1 MIMKRFF
8 TSLTLF
14 LIPFLASSQCT
25 VVINEIFYS
34 PPVSGGNNMHN
45 TAAADTAA
53 EWVELYNPS
62 ACDAVDISC
71 WVLGSDEGMGD
82 LYNNNGIFVFPQG
95 VTIPPHGFIVVGG
108 TSAPKKNYD
117 SNTSNFYC
125 GSNRWFLN
133 NQNGWIGLFT
143 NTGTPVNVVYWSTS
157 GKNALSSQQEF
168 SHALNEKQYACIC
181 SGTTLNGTAPRNMN
195 GIEFAGTSTGGLG
208 EGWKR
213 TVDGGSTW
221 QRETL
226 NQSTPQACNGACAEV
241 LKAVAVGQNPVN
253 CNDKGSASVTITG
266 GAAPYTIEWSN
277 GSNTTSI
284 SNLSPGVYTCKVT
297 DACKCVT
304 SGTVTI
310 SPVNIAFNVNIAS
323 TDPKCFGGT
332 GTATANVDPAAGNY
346 TYSWNTS
353 PAQTTPGVTGLPPGD
368 YTVNVTDKGCTVSKT
383 VTIKQP
389 DKIIID
395 LSTTPATCKSADGSA
410 TAQAKGG
417 TGNLSYSWS
426 TTPAQTTPT
435 VQNLLP
441 GTYTVTVTDGNGCTE
456 TKNIAVEQKGNLVA
470 TVTGVDEKCGL
481 KNGSVTIDAIGG
493 VIYSWNTNP
502 VQTTKTAVDLP
513 AGTYIGTVEDAK
525 GCVATASVT
534 IKNVT
539 TIAAQISGTPALCK
553 AATGTA
559 TVKPTAG
566 EPPFSFA
573 WNTTPAQTA
582 ATATNLAPG
591 KYTCEITDKT
601 GCRMTVDVQITATI
615 KDLTATTKNTSAIC
629 TANNGTAEV
638 TPTSG
643 VAPYVYVW
651 STNETT
657 PKITNL
663 APGNYWVQ
671 FLDVN
676 GCIGKYDVQIGNKV
690 DSLKIAATVTNE
702 TCSNKNGKITCVVTG
717 GTKPYKYSWN
727 NINTPT
733 PDLINIPEG
742 DYTLVATDTFGC
754 IGKSNS
760 YVKNLIRI
768 EVESTIVSD
777 HCDQGI
783 GSITLMPT
791 TGKAP
796 YTYLWNTSDTTKT
809 LDSLKSGVYTATV
822 KDALGCLNISKY
834 SIENITDHFNGLV
847 LGNRYLQ
854 QDEESVISA
863 DLPPDWK
870 QLYWIGID
878 GDTLKTKTIKLKIP
892 YPRYGDFTIK
902 LAVISAYGCIE
913 IVSYP
918 VYVEPSWTFYIPNC
932 ITLNSDYRNDTFF
945 PKFTGISEMQGWVFN
960 RWGEKIYT
968 FSGMNDNWDG
978 TYAGEKVK
986 QDVYVYKFSFKDL
999 KGNKHEKIGSL
1010 TVLRTD
1016 K

>member
-1 MIMKRFF
+1 MKRFF

-14 LIPFLASSQCT
+14 LIPFLVSSQCK

-34 PPVSGGNNMHN
+34 PPVDAGNNMHN
-45 TAAADTAA
+45 TVTADTAA

-71 WVLGSDEGMGD
+71 WVLGSDEGFGG

-95 VTIPPHGFIVVGG
+95 TSIPPHGFIVVGG
-108 TSAPKKNYD
+108 TSAATKDFD
-117 SNTSNFYC
+117 SNTSKFYC

-143 NTGTPVNVVYWSTS
+143 NTGAVVNAVYWSTL
-157 GKNALSSQQEF
+157 GKNALNTQNEF
-168 SHALNEKQYACIC
+168 NHALSEKQYSCIC
-181 SGTTLNGTAPRNMN
+181 SGTTLNSTPAKSIA

-213 TVDGGSTW
+213 ISDGSPTW
-221 QRETL
+221 QTEGV
-226 NQSTPQACNGACAEV
+226 NQATPKACNGVCAEA
-241 LKAVAVGQNPVN
+241 LKAVVTQQNPVN
-253 CNDKGSASVTITG
+253 CNDKGSASVKITG
-266 GAAPYTIEWSN
+266 GTPPYTCKWSN
-277 GSNTTSI
+277 GDTTRTI
-284 SNLSPGVYTCKVT
+284 SNLPPGTYTCTVT
-297 DACKCVT
+297 DACNCTT
-304 SGTVTI
+304 SGTATI
-310 SPVNIAFNVNIAS
+310 TPVNVVFNVTLSA
-323 TDPKCFGGT
+323 TDPKCYGGT
-332 GTATANVDPAAGNY
+332 GSVTATVDPAGNY
-346 TYSWNTS
+346 SYKWNT
-353 PAQTTPGVTGLPPGD
+353 TPPQSTSTVTGLPPGD
-368 YTVNVTDKGCTVSKT
+368 YAVEVSDKGCTVSKSI
-383 VTIKQP
+383 TIRQP
-389 DKIIID
+389 EKIEIS
-395 LSTTPATCKSADGSA
+395 LTSTPATCKSADGSA
-410 TAQAKGG
+410 TAQVKGG
-417 TGNLSYSWS
+417 TGNLQFSWS
-426 TTPAQTTPT
+426 TNPVQTTST
-435 VQNLLP
+435 AQNLLP
-441 GTYTVTVTDGNGCTE
+441 GTYTVTVTDNNGCTE
-456 TKNIAVEQKGNLVA
+456 SKSITVDKKGSLVA

-481 KNGSVTIDAIGG
+481 KNGSVTIDADGG
-493 VIYSWNTNP
+493 IIYSWNTNP
-502 VQTTKTAVDLP
+502 VQTTKTATDLP

-539 TIAAQISGTPALCK
+539 TISAEISGTPALCK

-559 TVKPTAG
+559 TVKPIAG
-566 EPPFSFA
+566 QAPFNFA
-573 WNTTPAQTA
+573 WNTTPPQNT
-582 ATATNLAPG
+582 ATATNLAAG
-591 KYTCEITDKT
+591 KYTCEISDKT
-601 GCRMTVDVQITATI
+601 GCRMTLEVKIDATI
-615 KDLTATTKNTSAIC
+615 KDLTATTKTTSAIC

-638 TPTSG
+638 NPTSG
-643 VAPYVYVW
+643 VAPYGFVW
-651 STNETT
+651 STNETSQ
-657 PKITNL
+657 KIKNL

-671 FLDVN
+671 FLDAN
-676 GCIGKYDVQIGNKV
+676 GCIGKYDVQVGNKI
-690 DSLKIAATVTNE
+690 DSLKIVPTVTNE
-702 TCSNKNGKITCVVTG
+702 TCTNKNGKITCVVTG
-717 GTKPYKYSWN
+717 GTLPYKYSWN
-727 NINTPT
+727 NINTPS
-733 PDLINIPEG
+733 PDLLNIPEG

-754 IGKSNS
+754 IGRNTSHVRNI
-760 YVKNLIRI
+760 IRI

-783 GSITLMPT
+783 GSITLTPT

-796 YTYLWNTSDTTKT
+796 YTYLWNTNDTTRT
-809 LDSLKSGVYTATV
+809 LDSLKTGIYTATV
-822 KDALGCLNISKY
+822 KDALGCLNVSKY

-854 QDEESVISA
+854 QDEESVLSA

-870 QLYWIGID
+870 MLYWIGID

-892 YPRYGDFTIK
+892 YPRYGDFTVK
-902 LAVISAYGCIE
+902 LAVISAYGCVE

-968 FSGMNDNWDG
+968 FSGMYDNWDG

-999 KGNKHEKIGSL
+999 KGNKHEKIGSI